1 MSAQWIR
8 AEEREEMAVQRLDIR
23 HKALEKRRRQAF
35 LRGLADDFAALRAR
49 GATWHDEIEERL
61 AWNHTLADD
70 LESE

>member
-1 MSAQWIR
+1 MSSDRGGIPKGVF
-8 AEEREEMAVQRLDIR
+8 EE
-23 HKALEKRRRQAF
+23 RRRQAF
-35 LRGLADDFAALRAR
+35 LSGLADDFAALRAR